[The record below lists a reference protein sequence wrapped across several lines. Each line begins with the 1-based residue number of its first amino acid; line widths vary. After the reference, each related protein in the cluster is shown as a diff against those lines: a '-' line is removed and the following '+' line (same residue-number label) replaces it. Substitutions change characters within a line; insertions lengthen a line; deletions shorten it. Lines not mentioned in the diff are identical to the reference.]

1 MAENTIFQR
10 TDKLE
15 KNKEFNL
22 HFLVFIGFV
31 YRQHMDEDLEDLS
44 AQVSS
49 ATASWYGSEFAA
61 QQVRIGLML
70 FLNHNGKVR
79 RVSPVKLEF
88 LKVKIEKFIK
98 C

>member
-1 MAENTIFQR
+1 M
-10 TDKLE
+10 
-15 KNKEFNL
+15 
-22 HFLVFIGFV
+22 
-31 YRQHMDEDLEDLS
+31 YRQHVDDDIS

-61 QQVRIGLML
+61 HQVRIGLMA

-79 RVSPVKLEF
+79 LVSPVDLEF
-88 LKVKIEKFIK
+88 LTVNIEKFIK